1 MTLEESI
8 ESERLRRERDEEEL
22 QRIIDQNV
30 HEVELAKL
38 QKEKEERQ
46 EERKKKQKPEP
57 PVQTFFF
64 EIFPSSCILSYL
76 PSICSLRVYVI

>member
-46 EERKKKQKPEP
+46 EERERKKKQKP
-57 PVQTFFF
+57 
-64 EIFPSSCILSYL
+64 
-76 PSICSLRVYVI
+76 

>member
-1 MTLEESI
+1 MSTLHMSMNTRMSSASLEIEDLTLEESI

-22 QRIIDQNV
+22 QQIIDQNV

-46 EERKKKQKPEP
+46 EERERKKKQKP
-57 PVQTFFF
+57 
-64 EIFPSSCILSYL
+64 
-76 PSICSLRVYVI
+76 

>member
-8 ESERLRRERDEEEL
+8 ESARLRRERVEKEL

-46 EERKKKQKPEP
+46 EERERKKKQKP
-57 PVQTFFF
+57 
-64 EIFPSSCILSYL
+64 
-76 PSICSLRVYVI
+76 

>member
-8 ESERLRRERDEEEL
+8 ESEKLRRERVEEEL

-38 QKEKEERQ
+38 QKQKEERQ
-46 EERKKKQKPEP
+46 EERERKNNIKFMKR
-57 PVQTFFF
+57 TH
-64 EIFPSSCILSYL
+64 Y
-76 PSICSLRVYVI
+76 Y